1 MKNEYIYIPKMI
13 KNSSV
18 FNKNNIL
25 WVGEE
30 ASLCGIDVFTKK
42 MIKINTGTPLRFLR
56 TLGDH
61 CLAGVI
67 NDRTLVYDTRIA
79 DSIICTLKGGGEN
92 LTAIDTLGDQTIIGL
107 DRTDKI
113 LMWDCRYPKDPTI
126 IFCPPLDQMTKISK
140 NLSKKD
146 TYNIIKKDEKNIP
159 FWSSTAYQINKPFQ
173 INKPLHEEPLQKE
186 PLRWLWAHK
195 IMKPLHIIKKP
206 LHIINNIKLDN
217 EINKIISLPECLIII
232 KESIFIYNWTF
243 YAPKMSIIFSGEYF
257 FILNFLF
264 YFIFFFIFFIFFMS
278 INSKLILY
286 LV

>member
-1 MKNEYIYIPKMI
+1 
-13 KNSSV
+13 
-18 FNKNNIL
+18 
-25 WVGEE
+25 
-30 ASLCGIDVFTKK
+30 
-42 MIKINTGTPLRFLR
+42 
-56 TLGDH
+56 
-61 CLAGVI
+61 
-67 NDRTLVYDTRIA
+67 
-79 DSIICTLKGGGEN
+79 
-92 LTAIDTLGDQTIIGL
+92 
-107 DRTDKI
+107 
-113 LMWDCRYPKDPTI
+113 MWDCRYPKDPTI

-243 YAPKMSIIFSGEYF
+243 YAPKMSIIFSEDFEIPPVPQGG
-257 FILNFLF
+257 LPMKLP
-264 YFIFFFIFFIFFMS
+264 S
-278 INSKLILY
+278 RQSASLVLASKSSNLISVLDF
-286 LV
+286 